1 MHDVGGR
8 NMEKINFKQVRKF
21 VSSNANILALLLT
34 VLVFWLINPSFLNNY
49 NMKNL
54 MTNMA
59 PLLVMA
65 CGATYVRLLGSL
77 DLSMGAVCS
86 CANVMLVKLFPKVG
100 FMGYVIAILFGM
112 LTGLILG
119 LIHTKLKIPSFI
131 ASLGMMNVYNS
142 VALLISEYPET
153 IQKSEKIFIQWG
165 KQSYGFFG
173 MTAIVAIILMFIM
186 HFLQKSTTFGKT
198 LNLIGA
204 NERTARISGVRVDLN
219 KIIAFTVC
227 GMTSAMAGCV
237 LAIKLQSSA
246 PTVGSS
252 FTLLAVAA
260 VLLGGTSM
268 TGGKG
273 SVLKTFVGVMMVTVI
288 QNGMTIIGVDA
299 FWSQIVFG
307 GLILVAMILT
317 SDRSGKNT
325 IVK

>member
-1 MHDVGGR
+1 
-8 NMEKINFKQVRKF
+8 MEKIELKKIDAKTIK
-21 VSSNANILALLLT
+21 SELLSHANLLALFLV
-34 VLVFWLINPSFLNNY
+34 VLVFWLINPSFLNAY

-86 CANVMLVKLFPKVG
+86 CANVMLVKLFPKCG
-100 FMGYVIAILFGM
+100 FTAYLIAVAFGM
-112 LTGLILG
+112 LTGFILG
-119 LIHTKLKIPSFI
+119 FIHTKLKIPSFI

-142 VALLISEYPET
+142 LALLISEYPEL
-153 IQKSEKIFIQWG
+153 IQKSEKVYINWA
-165 KQSYGFFG
+165 KKSYGFFG

-186 HFLQKSTTFGKT
+186 HFIQKSTTFGKS
-198 LNLIGA
+198 LNMIGA
-204 NERTARISGVRVDLN
+204 NERTARISGVNVVKN

-227 GMTSAMAGCV
+227 GMTSALSGCV

-246 PTVGSS
+246 PTVGTS

-260 VLLGGTSM
+260 VLIGGTSM

-273 SVLKTFVGVMMVTVI
+273 SVLKSFVGVMMVTVI
-288 QNGMTIIGVDA
+288 QNGMIIIGVDA
-299 FWSQIVFG
+299 FWSMIVFG
-307 GLILVAMILT
+307 ALILVAMILT
-317 SDRSGKNT
+317 ADRSGKNT

>member
-1 MHDVGGR
+1 MK
-8 NMEKINFKQVRKF
+8 KIEFSKIDAK
-21 VSSNANILALLLT
+21 SLKTELLSHANILALLLV
-34 VLVFWLINPSFLNNY
+34 VLVFWIINPSFLNAY

-86 CANVMLVKLFPKVG
+86 CANVMLVKLFPQMG
-100 FMGYVIAILFGM
+100 FAAYLVAMAFGM
-112 LTGLILG
+112 LTGFILG
-119 LIHTKLKIPSFI
+119 FIHTKLKIPSFI

-142 VALLISEYPET
+142 VALLICEYPEL
-153 IQKSEKIFIQWG
+153 IQKSEKVYISWAKKSF
-165 KQSYGFFG
+165 GFFG
-173 MTAIVAIILMFIM
+173 VTAIIAIILMFVM
-186 HFLQKSTTFGKT
+186 HFIQKSTTFGKT

-204 NERTARISGVRVDLN
+204 NERTARISGVNVVKN

-227 GMTSAMAGCV
+227 GLTSALSGCV

-260 VLLGGTSM
+260 VLIGGTSM

-273 SVLKTFVGVMMVTVI
+273 SVLKTFVGVMMITVI
-288 QNGMTIIGVDA
+288 QNGMIIIGVDA
-299 FWSQIVFG
+299 FWSMIVFG
-307 GLILVAMILT
+307 LLILVAMILT
-317 SDRSGKNT
+317 ADRSGKNT

>member
-1 MHDVGGR
+1 
-8 NMEKINFKQVRKF
+8 MEKINFKQVRKF

>member
-1 MHDVGGR
+1 
-8 NMEKINFKQVRKF
+8 MEKINFKQVKK
-21 VSSNANILALLLT
+21 VASSNANILALLLT
-34 VLVFWLINPSFLNNY
+34 VLVFWIINPSFLNNY

-100 FMGYVIAILFGM
+100 FMGYVIAIVFGM

-153 IQKSEKIFIQWG
+153 IQKSEKVFIQWG
-165 KQSYGFFG
+165 KQSLGFFG

-246 PTVGSS
+246 PTVGTS

>member
-1 MHDVGGR
+1 
-8 NMEKINFKQVRKF
+8 MEKINFKQIRK
-21 VSSNANILALLLT
+21 VASSNANILALLLT

-100 FMGYVIAILFGM
+100 FIGYLIAILFGM

-153 IQKSEKIFIQWG
+153 IQKSEKVFIQWG
-165 KQSYGFFG
+165 KQSFGFFG
-173 MTAIVAIILMFIM
+173 MTSIVAILLMFIM

-204 NERTARISGVRVDLN
+204 NERTARISGVKVDLN

-227 GMTSAMAGCV
+227 GMTSAMSGCI

-246 PTVGSS
+246 PTVGTS

-273 SVLKTFVGVMMVTVI
+273 SVLKSFVGVMMVTVI

>member
-1 MHDVGGR
+1 
-8 NMEKINFKQVRKF
+8 MEKTELKKF
-21 VSSNANILALLLT
+21 NVKTIKSGLLSYANLFALFFV
-34 VLVFWLINPSFLNNY
+34 VLVFWLINPSFLNAY

-86 CANVMLVKLFPKVG
+86 CANVMLVKLFPKCG
-100 FMGYVIAILFGM
+100 FTAYLIAVLFGM
-112 LTGLILG
+112 LTGFILG
-119 LIHTKLKIPSFI
+119 FIHTKLKIPSFI

-142 VALLISEYPET
+142 LALLISEYPEL
-153 IQKSEKIFIQWG
+153 IQKSEKVYINWA
-165 KQSYGFFG
+165 KKTYGFFG

-186 HFLQKSTTFGKT
+186 HFIQKSTTFGKS
-198 LNLIGA
+198 LNMIGA
-204 NERTARISGVRVDLN
+204 NERTARISGVNVVKN

-227 GMTSAMAGCV
+227 GMTSALSGCV

-260 VLLGGTSM
+260 VLIGGTSM

-273 SVLKTFVGVMMVTVI
+273 SVLKSFVGVMMVTVI
-288 QNGMTIIGVDA
+288 QNGMIIIGVDA
-299 FWSQIVFG
+299 FWSMIVFG
-307 GLILVAMILT
+307 ALILVAMILT
-317 SDRSGKNT
+317 ADRSGKNT